1 MKKYKNSIYNLLVEK
16 NEDGALL
23 YNSHSGALFMI
34 DNITEKFLTTIGDN
48 TEPEKFVHF
57 NSLLEN
63 GYIVDENVDEAGFFK
78 MKENHLLYSVY
89 SSNVHYVICPTM
101 SCNYSC
107 LYCYE
112 HENGKQHPAEVM
124 SKDVI
129 EKLIKFVKN
138 QVEGLETIKDIKVTW
153 FGGEPLLGINVMEE
167 ISRNLISYAKEKN
180 IGYHSS
186 MITNGFLF
194 DDKISKMCSEKLKI
208 TMAQIT
214 IDGAGAVYKEY
225 KGAPDKAYDRVLGNI
240 INASR
245 YMKVNVRFN
254 VDKNNY
260 NSVMS
265 VVEYM
270 LKEKNINEN
279 IRLYLA
285 PIKVTNSNVLSKYV
299 FDDKEFY
306 DSNVRFWEMLLKNKY
321 YSFIENE
328 IPQMKYISCGALS
341 RNNYIIDSSGC
352 LYKCERTLGE
362 QKYSVENVEE
372 GLFYNAQSFV
382 FGEYKIS
389 AKCKKCSI
397 YPVCRGGCR
406 KDCID
411 GRFVDCESKIKEIK
425 TLLKY
430 KYRLISGGFS

>member
-1 MKKYKNSIYNLLVEK
+1 
-16 NEDGALL
+16 
-23 YNSHSGALFMI
+23 
-34 DNITEKFLTTIGDN
+34 
-48 TEPEKFVHF
+48 
-57 NSLLEN
+57 
-63 GYIVDENVDEAGFFK
+63 
-78 MKENHLLYSVY
+78 
-89 SSNVHYVICPTM
+89 
-101 SCNYSC
+101 
-107 LYCYE
+107 
-112 HENGKQHPAEVM
+112 
-124 SKDVI
+124 
-129 EKLIKFVKN
+129 
-138 QVEGLETIKDIKVTW
+138 
-153 FGGEPLLGINVMEE
+153 
-167 ISRNLISYAKEKN
+167 
-180 IGYHSS
+180 
-186 MITNGFLF
+186 
-194 DDKISKMCSEKLKI
+194 
-208 TMAQIT
+208 
-214 IDGAGAVYKEY
+214 
-225 KGAPDKAYDRVLGNI
+225 
-240 INASR
+240 
-245 YMKVNVRFN
+245 
-254 VDKNNY
+254 
-260 NSVMS
+260 MS
-265 VVEYM
+265 VLEYM

-362 QKYSVENVEE
+362 QKYSVGNVEE